1 MLLFFFVK
9 VIAPVVGSHLLQT
22 WEEAAPGL
30 VAAAFLLVVAF
41 YARARLP
48 AIVTVPSP
56 PPTTHVDTRTKA
68 KDS

>member
-1 MLLFFFVK
+1 MK

-30 VAAAFLLVVAF
+30 VAAAFLLVVAL

-48 AIVTVPSP
+48 AIATVPSP
-56 PPTTHVDTRTKA
+56 PTHHADTTTKA
-68 KDS
+68 KKAT